1 MRIVD
6 ALKNREMARQLL
18 DPNDHALIVGT
29 VEEREAA
36 WRERQRHQRIR
47 GIVSSGKTEIP
58 RSELEF
64 GRRWITHEPTGA
76 FYRVWDGDPQ
86 FAGADV
92 PAYFV
97 NETGDPIL
105 LERATNPG
113 SRADLEDMRAA
124 KQERRAAREAEIAQR
139 RAQRLAEAKAAPR
152 AVILTTKR

>member
-6 ALKNREMARQLL
+6 ALKNRYTARQLL
-18 DPNDHALIVGT
+18 DPNDHALIAGT
-29 VEEREAA
+29 VEERQAA
-36 WRERQRHQRIR
+36 WRDYRRHERIR

-76 FYRVWDGDPQ
+76 FFRVWDGDPQ
-86 FAGADV
+86 FAGDDV

-97 NETGDPIL
+97 NDAGDPIL

-113 SRADLEDMRAA
+113 SRADLRRHAGRQA
-124 KQERRAAREAEIAQR
+124 ERRAAREAEIAQR
-139 RAQRLAEAKAAPR
+139 RAQRLAEAKAA
-152 AVILTTKR
+152 KR